1 MNLKLVFLLAAVSL
15 VTLASVPAYSQYP
28 PAPVNDNTASFGSF
42 QILVNPKFASQFAG
56 CPTANWNPATRIFS
70 SPLLYDPSTVIGV
83 SGVTTEGKP
92 EEDHGV
98 PVGTGPSVTI
108 SDKMVER
115 PPSFPEL
122 PKGTREVHTQIRS
135 LNLNTY
141 GPGPSVHV
149 TVKPPTIKPYSAGE
163 VEPQSASD
171 FPARSFFNV
180 YVQIQL
186 TCGGYNGTVHN
197 DKPLFVTASGL
208 ASLPPVV
215 VYEHDVSSEVP
226 VRTADGRHFGCII
239 LAGHQPG
246 VISFSAGNVREPKV
260 KRPVEGGK
268 QEELNRQAEAFQR
281 RMKEAENRRPHSECK
296 EEEGEGRGKE
306 K

>member
-1 MNLKLVFLLAAVSL
+1 MNLKRLFLLAAVSL
-15 VTLASVPAYSQYP
+15 VTLASVLAYSQYP

-56 CPTANWNPATRIFS
+56 CSAPYWDPATRIFS
-70 SPLLYDPSTVIGV
+70 SPLLYDSTTTIGV

-108 SDKMVER
+108 SDKMFER
-115 PPSFPEL
+115 PPGFPE
-122 PKGTREVHTQIRS
+122 PPNGTREVHTQIRT

-141 GPGPSVHV
+141 GGGPSVHV
-149 TVKPPTIKPYSAGE
+149 TVKPPTSKPYSAGE
-163 VEPQSASD
+163 VEPQSASGD

-186 TCGGYNGTVHN
+186 TCGGYNGTLHN

-208 ASLPPVV
+208 TSLPPVV

-246 VISFSAGNVREPKV
+246 VISFSEGNVRGPKV
-260 KRPVEGGK
+260 TRPVEGNK
-268 QEELNRQAEAFQR
+268 REELNRQAEAFQR
-281 RMKEAENRRPHSECK
+281 HMKEAEGRRPHGECK
-296 EEEGEGRGKE
+296 EEKE
-306 K
+306 DKK